1 MKVNLDD
8 PNLTA
13 FALGELSADDHAKMA
28 EAIAGSPE
36 AQSYVAETQQF
47 ARLLRGEYEADRQQP
62 AARSSFIVR
71 MEEERRASWRYQWG
85 SLAAALAIFAVI
97 AAAAFTTI
105 QRSGTLSKRVTD
117 NPKPAAQSQNLSET
131 TLESEPGPTADIYV
145 AQQPVEPRATMAPPS
160 APTELREKKPSVT
173 RDMAAAGKT
182 GGLALNPSA
191 PPPPMPMKRAYVAGG
206 RETTEAEPPSRYRQD
221 FNTATYDKVEENPFL
236 PAASNPLSTFSI
248 DVDTAS
254 YSNVRRFINSGSL
267 PPKDAVRVEEMI
279 NYFTYDYREPE
290 GDKPFSIDVDATA
303 CPWDASHRLLRIG
316 LKGREVANENRPP
329 SNLVFLLDVSGSMT
343 PSERLPLVKQAMR
356 LLIDKLTEKDRV
368 AIVIY
373 AGGSGLAL
381 KSTSGNEKEKILQ
394 ALEELQA
401 GGSTNGAEGIELA
414 YKVAADNFIKGGV
427 NRVILATD
435 GDFNVGVTSQGDLIR
450 LIEAKAKTGV
460 FLSVLGVGTD
470 NLKDSTMQKLA
481 DKGNGNYAYLDSVDE
496 ARKVLVQ
503 QINGTLM
510 TIAKDVKIQVEF
522 NPARVASYRLIGYE
536 KRLLRKEDF
545 NNDKV
550 DAGEIGAGHTVTAL
564 YEIVPAGAGATDPA
578 ASVPPVDPLKYQSP
592 NSSTTASTDSKAS
605 SETVTV
611 KLRHK
616 KPDGET
622 SELTERSFTDNGSK
636 FENAAPDLKFAA
648 AVAEFGMLLRDSQY
662 KGKGSLGAV
671 IEWAQEGKGRD
682 TAGYRAGFIEMAR
695 KAQSLKPREG

>member
-1 MKVNLDD
+1 
-8 PNLTA
+8 
-13 FALGELSADDHAKMA
+13 
-28 EAIAGSPE
+28 
-36 AQSYVAETQQF
+36 
-47 ARLLRGEYEADRQQP
+47 
-62 AARSSFIVR
+62 
-71 MEEERRASWRYQWG
+71 
-85 SLAAALAIFAVI
+85 
-97 AAAAFTTI
+97 
-105 QRSGTLSKRVTD
+105 
-117 NPKPAAQSQNLSET
+117 
-131 TLESEPGPTADIYV
+131 
-145 AQQPVEPRATMAPPS
+145 
-160 APTELREKKPSVT
+160 
-173 RDMAAAGKT
+173 
-182 GGLALNPSA
+182 
-191 PPPPMPMKRAYVAGG
+191 
-206 RETTEAEPPSRYRQD
+206 
-221 FNTATYDKVEENPFL
+221 
-236 PAASNPLSTFSI
+236 
-248 DVDTAS
+248 
-254 YSNVRRFINSGSL
+254 L

-290 GDKPFSIDVDATA
+290 GDKPFSIDLDATA

-316 LKGREVANENRPP
+316 LKGRDVANEKRPA
-329 SNLVFLLDVSGSMT
+329 SNLVFLLDVSGSMM
-343 PSERLPLVKQAMR
+343 PAERLPLVKQAMR
-356 LLIDKLTEKDRV
+356 LLVDKLTERDRV

-381 KSTSGNEKEKILQ
+381 NSTSGNEKEKILR

-435 GDFNVGVTSQGDLIR
+435 GDFNVGVTNQGDLIR
-450 LIEAKAKTGV
+450 LIEAKAKSGV

-481 DKGNGNYAYLDSVDE
+481 DKGNGNYAYLDSLDE

-503 QINGTLM
+503 QVNGTLV

-545 NNDKV
+545 NNDKI

-564 YEIVPAGAGATDPA
+564 YEVVPAGAGATDPA
-578 ASVPPVDPLKYQSP
+578 TSVPPVDPLKYQSP
-592 NSSTTASTDSKAS
+592 NPSAMAKADEKGS
-605 SETVTV
+605 PEMVTV
-611 KLRHK
+611 KFRHK

-662 KGKGSLGAV
+662 KGKGTFGAV

-682 TAGYRAGFIEMAR
+682 SAGYREGFVEMAR